1 MDGNGRWAA
10 KRGLPRPAG
19 HKAGA
24 DNLRKIMDACRN
36 RGIKYAT
43 FFAFSTEN
51 WKRPKE
57 EVDAL
62 MRLFYDYL
70 DEADRFTGKKARIMF
85 LGSKEPFPEKLRER
99 MIKLEQNSV
108 GYDSMTIMFAMNYGG
123 RDDIVYAARRLAEAA
138 ADGDIKP
145 SDIDEKLFRECFTQV
160 QHPMP
165 TLSYAPAAS

>member
-36 RGIKYAT
+36 RGIRYAT

-99 MIKLEQNSV
+99 MIKLEQNSS
-108 GYDSMTIMFAMNYGG
+108 GYDSMTTGTLSPRILTRSF
-123 RDDIVYAARRLAEAA
+123 
-138 ADGDIKP
+138 
-145 SDIDEKLFRECFTQV
+145 FRECFTQV

>member
-24 DNLRKIMDACRN
+24 DNLRRIMDACRN

-70 DEADRFTGKKARIMF
+70 DGD
-85 LGSKEPFPEKLRER
+85 SYRE
-99 MIKLEQNSV
+99 I
-108 GYDSMTIMFAMNYGG
+108 
-123 RDDIVYAARRLAEAA
+123 
-138 ADGDIKP
+138 
-145 SDIDEKLFRECFTQV
+145 
-160 QHPMP
+160 
-165 TLSYAPAAS
+165 AASLSVSTKKVDNTLQKIRKSLKKSLNR

>member
-62 MRLFYDYL
+62 MRLFTIIL
-70 DEADRFTGKKARIMF
+70 TRLTGLRAKSKDNVSRQQGAVPRKAQGAHDKAGAKF
-85 LGSKEPFPEKLRER
+85 CGL
-99 MIKLEQNSV
+99 
-108 GYDSMTIMFAMNYGG
+108 
-123 RDDIVYAARRLAEAA
+123 
-138 ADGDIKP
+138 
-145 SDIDEKLFRECFTQV
+145 
-160 QHPMP
+160 
-165 TLSYAPAAS
+165 

>member
-70 DEADRFTGKKARIMF
+70 DEADRFTGKKSSIMF
-85 LGSKEPFPEKLRER
+85 LGSKEPFPEKLSER
-99 MIKLEQNSV
+99 MIKL
-108 GYDSMTIMFAMNYGG
+108 
-123 RDDIVYAARRLAEAA
+123 
-138 ADGDIKP
+138 
-145 SDIDEKLFRECFTQV
+145 
-160 QHPMP
+160 
-165 TLSYAPAAS
+165 